1 MMYKL
6 EHVYKLHRLLH
17 GRRTVLSRAAL
28 EAELEIP
35 RSTLTRLLKLCQDR
49 LGMPVVFDRARGGY
63 CYQLQDGEHYELPGL
78 WFNSSELVALLTSHR
93 LLSAVQPGVLKPFI
107 DPLQQGIADLLEHKH
122 AGSKDVWERI
132 KILPVANREARL
144 EDFQR
149 CADALVARK
158 RLRILYRSRS
168 KPDESD
174 FEREVSPQ
182 RLIYYRDNWYLDAW
196 CHKRR
201 ALRTFALDRM
211 NVLDAGET
219 ALDVDSAKLDR
230 HLTSAYGI
238 FAGEAS
244 KKAVLH
250 FSSHAAE
257 WVAQEL
263 WHPQQVSQHLG
274 DGRWELVVPYHNPTE
289 LIMDI
294 LKYGPEVEVVAP
306 EALREAVKEK
316 LSQTLRLYRGLRS
329 AGGTGQ

>member
-1 MMYKL
+1 MMYQL

-17 GRRTVLSRAAL
+17 RRRTVLSRAELLAAL
-28 EAELEIP
+28 EISK
-35 RSTLTRLLKLCQDR
+35 STLTRLLKLCQDR

-63 CYQLQDGEHYELPGL
+63 CYQLQAGETYALPGL

-93 LLSAVQPGVLKPFI
+93 LLNAVQPGVLKPWL
-107 DPLQQGIADLLEHKH
+107 DPLQQRIADLLENKH

-132 KILPVANREARL
+132 KILPVANRESRL
-144 EDFQR
+144 EDFQS
-149 CADALVARK
+149 CADALVTRK

-168 KPDESD
+168 NPDDSD
-174 FEREVSPQ
+174 FERQVSPQ

-196 CHKRR
+196 CHKRK

-211 NVLDAGET
+211 NVLDAAE
-219 ALDVDSAKLDR
+219 AAVDVDAAKLDR

-238 FAGEAS
+238 FAGAAS
-244 KKAVLH
+244 NKATLH

-263 WHPQQVSQHLG
+263 WHPQQVSRHLG

-289 LIMDI
+289 LLMDI
-294 LKYGPEVEVVAP
+294 LKYGPEVEVVGP
-306 EALREAVKEK
+306 DTLREAVKDS
-316 LSQTLRLYRGLRS
+316 LSRTLRQYRGIS
-329 AGGTGQ
+329 KVP